1 MQEQRTNIGKKVLQH
16 MKSLTLLCVED
27 DTTTQILY
35 KGIFEDYIEKIIFAK
50 DGEDGYEKY
59 ISQKIDII
67 ISDYDMPRL
76 NGLEMIKRIR
86 ISNKDIPIILVTSIG
101 DTDIIIKALQLH
113 VNNFIQ
119 KPIAAKKVIEAI
131 ESASKLIFANQY
143 LEDQKNSK
151 MKKLE
156 AKDKY
161 SSYQEDLAFSK
172 ELNILR
178 NDFYYQMIDMGNIAL
193 VDFLYQPLDVLSG
206 DSYSAR
212 KIDNQKTF
220 YLIVDGMGK
229 GLSAALSSMLITSFI
244 NYKIDKMKE
253 LNSFDLHKL
262 IEVSLKYIKPILL
275 EYEALCVDY
284 IVLDFVDAKMHYA
297 KFAMPAALLQNANK
311 EIVKLKSNNGPISK
325 YIDDFSISEYD
336 ISDINKFMFCSDGM
350 VENPTRFK
358 NRLYIKDIEEDFLKS
373 FTKEEMKEKL
383 LWKIDKPEDDITFIF
398 INKLDIEDTVI
409 AHKSFD
415 TDMDE
420 IDNANEWYAKIW
432 EGLTE
437 NIKLIYSSGIVF
449 TEMFMNAFEHG
460 NLGLD
465 SAMKHSLIEQ
475 DTYIDTLI
483 EKSKIC
489 DKKISVTINKLECKK
504 CTYIITKIQDEGDG
518 FDTQILSEI
527 FRNTKSFNGRG
538 VFVSRSASLGIYYN
552 NEGNSVLFLH
562 KL

>member
-1 MQEQRTNIGKKVLQH
+1 MQEQLTNIGGKILQH

-76 NGLEMIKRIR
+76 NGLEMIQRIR

-101 DTDIIIKALQLH
+101 NTDIIIKALQLH

-119 KPIAAKKVIEAI
+119 KPIVTQKVIEAV

-156 AKDKY
+156 ARDKY

-409 AHKSFD
+409 AHKSFG

>member
-212 KIDNQKTF
+212 KVDNQKTF